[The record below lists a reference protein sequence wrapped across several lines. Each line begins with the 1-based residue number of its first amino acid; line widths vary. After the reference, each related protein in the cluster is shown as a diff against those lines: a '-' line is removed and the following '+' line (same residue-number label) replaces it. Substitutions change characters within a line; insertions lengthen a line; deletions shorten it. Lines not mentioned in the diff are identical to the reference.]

1 MEEFV
6 PPIDIT
12 PAGDSAQ
19 LQEAALEAVKPSKG
33 FPSVCRLLVD
43 LILRESFTSVLDF
56 TPKSVAIRYHMDG
69 LWHAGAPMDRES
81 GDFLLATLKRIAGL
95 DYRERRKRQEGK
107 FTTLYSKTR
116 QTFRIVSQG
125 MQTGERVAI
134 YLDWKRPPLETLDQL
149 GMRASMQRQLSEVLS
164 SSKIG
169 ITFVTAIPGE
179 GYTSFWRAVLT
190 HCDRLTRDYYVIEE
204 VNQVEPEVINIF
216 SVPFDRS
223 KGEDAMSPIPQLLL
237 RQPDVITFNELP
249 DGKTID
255 SVVSLSNQHQ
265 MPSLIR
271 APGKH
276 CLDALLRLVALK
288 PNVEEFANRLEAI
301 VAMRLVR
308 KLCETCR
315 IPFRPAPA
323 LMQKLQ
329 LPPGRIGELYKPN
342 VFKPGTL
349 DENEKE
355 ILPCKKCQGIGF
367 RGRTGIFELLTV
379 TEPLRQALAKR
390 TKLDSLMALAEANHH
405 ISMQQEGIVLV
416 AKGVTSIDELQRVL
430 KT

>member
-6 PPIDIT
+6 PPLEIT
-12 PAGDSAQ
+12 PAGESVK
-19 LQEAALEAVKPSKG
+19 LQEEAMDAVQPSKG
-33 FPSVCRLLVD
+33 FPSVCRMLVD
-43 LILRESFTSVLDF
+43 LIHRESFTTVLDF
-56 TPKSVAIRYHMDG
+56 TPKAVTIRYNMDG
-69 LWHAGAPMDRES
+69 VWHAGAPLDRES

-107 FTTLYSKTR
+107 FTTLYSKVR
-116 QTFRIVSQG
+116 QTFRVVSQG
-125 MQTGERVAI
+125 MQTGERVVI
-134 YLDWKRPPLETLDQL
+134 YLDWKRPPMETLEQL
-149 GMRASMQRQLSEVLS
+149 GMRASMQKQLGGILS
-164 SSKIG
+164 NSKTG
-169 ITFVTAIPGE
+169 ITLVTALPGE

-255 SVVSLSNQHQ
+255 SVVSLSTQHQ

-276 CLDALLRLVALK
+276 CLDAVLRLVALR
-288 PNVEEFANRLEAI
+288 PNIEELANRLEAV

-342 VFKPGTL
+342 IFKPGTL

-355 ILPCKKCQGIGF
+355 ILPCNKCQGVGF

-379 TEPLRQALAKR
+379 TDPLRQALVQR
-390 TKLDSLMALAEANHH
+390 TRLDSLMALAESQHH

-430 KT
+430 KS